1 MKWWHR
7 IFVRRR
13 EKILEELLATEEKYV
28 DDLQSVLTGYR
39 FHKKKHYQTNRI
51 ILSSWT
57 LARFCCPHSLQ
68 ILKLVT
74 ISVFKL
80 IIGEIYRVI
89 VFDHFKSSYFSQ
101 FSFKDNIST
110 IIFRD
115 RMESSPSLAGQKCP
129 IIFGNLEDI
138 YQFHS
143 QCLLPELE
151 RWPSCS
157 LSSPSPS
164 LSIPLSLSLWS
175 SFNYEGAERTQW
187 T

>member
-1 MKWWHR
+1 MSTTCSR
-7 IFVRRR
+7 SSPV
-13 EKILEELLATEEKYV
+13 
-28 DDLQSVLTGYR
+28 TGS
-39 FHKKKHYQTNRI
+39 KHYQTNRI

-57 LARFCCPHSLQ
+57 LARFCCPDSIQ
-68 ILKLVT
+68 ILKNAT

-157 LSSPSPS
+157 LSS
-164 LSIPLSLSLWS
+164 LTIPLSLSLWS